1 MEKGSAPVTRTPV
14 PEQSLPPSQRPYP
27 PAEGELARI
36 TESVR
41 GLWRGHPQQSLET
54 LGRQVML
61 GRDAFI
67 GLVLSLVQRRFPY
80 REFIKQCA
88 FMANVSAAPTVFVAI
103 PIAVVVSIQVGALVN
118 QVGATTFIG
127 AVAGLGIIR
136 QGAPLVSAL
145 MIAGAVGSAIC
156 ADLGSRTIRE
166 EIDAMMVMGVDPVR
180 RLVAPRMAAAVLVS
194 ILLCGFVVFVG
205 FATAYMF
212 NVYAQSGTPGSF
224 IGSFASFA
232 VADDLLVA
240 LTKAAI
246 FGVLTAIIACDIGL
260 HAHGGPGGVANA
272 VNSAV
277 VSSALMLFATNI
289 ILTQLDNTL
298 LPSKVV

>member
-1 MEKGSAPVTRTPV
+1 MTSTRTPDRA
-14 PEQSLPPSQRPYP
+14 PRPAPWKTYD
-27 PAEGELARI
+27 EGELRRL
-36 TESVR
+36 TEIAT
-41 GLWRGHPQQSLET
+41 GLWRRHPQRSLET
-54 LGRQVML
+54 LGRQVAL
-61 GRDAFI
+61 GRNAFAQL
-67 GLVLSLVQRRFPY
+67 LVSLVRRRFPY
-80 REFIKQCA
+80 REFIKQSA

-145 MIAGAVGSAIC
+145 MIAGAVGSAIT

-166 EIDAMMVMGVDPVR
+166 EIDAMMVMSVDPVR
-180 RLVAPRMAAAVLVS
+180 RLVAPRLAAAVLVS
-194 ILLCGFVVFVG
+194 MLLCGFIVFVG

-232 VADDLLVA
+232 VATDLLIA
-240 LTKAAI
+240 LAKAAI

-260 HAHGGPGGVANA
+260 HTHGGPAGVANS

-289 ILTQLDNTL
+289 ILTQLSNTFF
-298 LPSKVV
+298 PTKVV

>member
-1 MEKGSAPVTRTPV
+1 MTNG
-14 PEQSLPPSQRPYP
+14 EQTGTEI
-27 PAEGELARI
+27 PAHETDLERA
-36 TESVR
+36 VADAR
-41 GLWRGHPQQSLET
+41 GLWQRHPQRSLET
-54 LGRQVML
+54 LGRQITL
-61 GRDAFI
+61 GRDTAVESVRA
-67 GLVLSLVQRRFPY
+67 VLARRFPFQ
-80 REFIKQCA
+80 EFIKQCG

-136 QGAPLVSAL
+136 QGAPLVTSL

-166 EIDAMMVMGVDPVR
+166 EIDAMKVMGVDPVR
-180 RLVAPRMAAAVLVS
+180 RLVVPRLVAAVLVS
-194 ILLCGFVVFVG
+194 MLLCGFVVFVG

-232 VADDLLVA
+232 VANDLIVA
-240 LTKAAI
+240 LLKAAI
-246 FGVLTAIIACDIGL
+246 FGVLTAIIACDTGL
-260 HAHGGPGGVANA
+260 HAKGGPGGVANA

-277 VSSALMLFATNI
+277 VNSALMLFATNI
-289 ILTQLDNTL
+289 IATQIYNTL
-298 LPSKVV
+298 FPAKVV

>member
-1 MEKGSAPVTRTPV
+1 MVTTGPEKPAQRTDL
-14 PEQSLPPSQRPYP
+14 EQAVDDLK
-27 PAEGELARI
+27 
-36 TESVR
+36 
-41 GLWRGHPQQSLET
+41 GLWQRHPQRSLET
-54 LGRQVML
+54 LGRQVTL
-61 GRDAFI
+61 GREAVVET
-67 GLVLSLVQRRFPY
+67 GKAVLARRFPFE
-80 REFIKQCA
+80 EFAKQCA
-88 FMANVSAAPTVFVAI
+88 FMANVSAAPTIFVAM
-103 PIAVVVSIQVGALVN
+103 PIAVVVSIQIGALVN

-136 QGAPLVSAL
+136 QGAPLVTSL

-180 RLVAPRMAAAVLVS
+180 RLVAPRLVAAVVVS
-194 ILLCGFVVFVG
+194 MLLCGFIVFVG

-232 VADDLLVA
+232 VANDMAVA
-240 LTKAAI
+240 LVKSAI

-260 HAHGGPGGVANA
+260 HAKGGPGGVADA

-289 ILTQLDNTL
+289 IITQVYNTVF
-298 LPSKVV
+298 PTKVI

>member
-1 MEKGSAPVTRTPV
+1 MVTTGPAAAGKPAARTDL
-14 PEQSLPPSQRPYP
+14 EQAIDDL
-27 PAEGELARI
+27 
-36 TESVR
+36 R
-41 GLWRGHPQQSLET
+41 GLWRRHPQRSLET
-54 LGRQVML
+54 LGRQVTL
-61 GRDAFI
+61 GREAVAETFRAI
-67 GLVLSLVQRRFPY
+67 AARRFPFE
-80 REFIKQCA
+80 EFIKQCA
-88 FMANVSAAPTVFVAI
+88 FMANVSAAPTIFVAM
-103 PIAVVVSIQVGALVN
+103 PIAVVVSIQIGALVN

-136 QGAPLVSAL
+136 QGAPLVTSL

-166 EIDAMMVMGVDPVR
+166 EIDAMMVMGVNPVR
-180 RLVAPRMAAAVLVS
+180 RLVAPRLAAAVLVS
-194 ILLCGFVVFVG
+194 MLLCGFIVFVG

-232 VADDLLVA
+232 VANDMAVA
-240 LTKAAI
+240 LVKSAI

-260 HAHGGPGGVANA
+260 HAQGGPGGVANA

-289 ILTQLDNTL
+289 IITQVYNTVF
-298 LPSKVV
+298 PTKVI

>member
-1 MEKGSAPVTRTPV
+1 MTAGKSEPEPRTDL
-14 PEQSLPPSQRPYP
+14 EQAVDDLK
-27 PAEGELARI
+27 
-36 TESVR
+36 
-41 GLWRGHPQQSLET
+41 GLWQRHPQRSLET
-54 LGRQVML
+54 LGRQVTL
-61 GRDAFI
+61 GREAVVETVKAI
-67 GLVLSLVQRRFPY
+67 AARRFPFA
-80 REFIKQCA
+80 EFAKQCG
-88 FMANVSAAPTVFVAI
+88 FMANVSAAPTIFVAM
-103 PIAVVVSIQVGALVN
+103 PIAVVVSIQIGALVN

-136 QGAPLVSAL
+136 QGAPLVTSL

-166 EIDAMMVMGVDPVR
+166 EIDAMMVMGVNPVR
-180 RLVAPRMAAAVLVS
+180 RLVAPRLVAAVVVS
-194 ILLCGFVVFVG
+194 MLLCGFIVFVG

-224 IGSFASFA
+224 INSFASFA
-232 VADDLLVA
+232 VANDMAVA
-240 LTKAAI
+240 LVKSAV

-260 HAHGGPGGVANA
+260 HAKGGPGGVANA

-289 ILTQLDNTL
+289 IITQVYNTVF
-298 LPSKVV
+298 PTKVI

>member
-1 MEKGSAPVTRTPV
+1 MVTAGPD
-14 PEQSLPPSQRPYP
+14 E
-27 PAEGELARI
+27 PAERTDLEQAADDLK
-36 TESVR
+36 
-41 GLWRGHPQQSLET
+41 GLWQRHPQRSLET
-54 LGRQVML
+54 LGRQMTL
-61 GRDAFI
+61 GREA
-67 GLVLSLVQRRFPY
+67 VVETVKSVVARRFPFE
-80 REFIKQCA
+80 EFAKQCG
-88 FMANVSAAPTVFVAI
+88 FMANVSAAPTIFVAM
-103 PIAVVVSIQVGALVN
+103 PIAVVVSIQIGALVN

-136 QGAPLVSAL
+136 QGAPLVTSL

-156 ADLGSRTIRE
+156 ADLGSRTVRE

-180 RLVAPRMAAAVLVS
+180 RLVAPRLVAAVVVS
-194 ILLCGFVVFVG
+194 MLLCGFIVFVG

-232 VADDLLVA
+232 VANDMAVA
-240 LTKAAI
+240 LVKSAI

-260 HAHGGPGGVANA
+260 HAKGGPGGVADA

-289 ILTQLDNTL
+289 IITQVYNTVF
-298 LPSKVV
+298 PTKVI

>member
-1 MEKGSAPVTRTPV
+1 MTTETGRPQDRTDL
-14 PEQSLPPSQRPYP
+14 EQAVDDLK
-27 PAEGELARI
+27 
-36 TESVR
+36 
-41 GLWRGHPQQSLET
+41 GLWQRHPQRSLET
-54 LGRQVML
+54 LGRQVTL
-61 GRDAFI
+61 GRQA
-67 GLVLSLVQRRFPY
+67 VVETVKSMAARRFPFA
-80 REFIKQCA
+80 EFVKQCA
-88 FMANVSAAPTVFVAI
+88 FMANVSAAPTIFVAM
-103 PIAVVVSIQVGALVN
+103 PIAVVVSIQIGALVN

-136 QGAPLVSAL
+136 QGAPLVTSL

-166 EIDAMMVMGVDPVR
+166 EIDAMKVMGVDPVR
-180 RLVAPRMAAAVLVS
+180 RLVAPRLVAAVLVS
-194 ILLCGFVVFVG
+194 MLLCGFIVFVG

-232 VADDLLVA
+232 VANDMAVA
-240 LTKAAI
+240 LVKSAI
-246 FGVLTAIIACDIGL
+246 FGVLTAIIACDVGL
-260 HAHGGPGGVANA
+260 HAKGGPGGVANA

-289 ILTQLDNTL
+289 IITQVYNTVF
-298 LPSKVV
+298 PTKVI

>member
-1 MEKGSAPVTRTPV
+1 MVTTGKNESEQRTDL
-14 PEQSLPPSQRPYP
+14 EQALDD
-27 PAEGELARI
+27 LK
-36 TESVR
+36 
-41 GLWRGHPQQSLET
+41 GLWQRHPQRSLET
-54 LGRQVML
+54 LGRQVTL
-61 GRDAFI
+61 GREAVVETLKSI
-67 GLVLSLVQRRFPY
+67 AARRFPFA
-80 REFIKQCA
+80 EFAKQCG
-88 FMANVSAAPTVFVAI
+88 FMANVSAAPTIFVAM
-103 PIAVVVSIQVGALVN
+103 PIAVVVSIQIGALVN

-136 QGAPLVSAL
+136 QGAPLVTSL

-166 EIDAMMVMGVDPVR
+166 EIDAMMVMGVNPVR
-180 RLVAPRMAAAVLVS
+180 RLVAPRLVAAVVVS
-194 ILLCGFVVFVG
+194 MLLCGFIVFVG

-232 VADDLLVA
+232 VANDMAVA
-240 LTKAAI
+240 LVKSAI

-260 HAHGGPGGVANA
+260 HAKGGPGGVANA

-289 ILTQLDNTL
+289 IITQVYNTVF
-298 LPSKVV
+298 PTKVI

>member
-1 MEKGSAPVTRTPV
+1 MTTLEKHSATAQ
-14 PEQSLPPSQRPYP
+14 EPS
-27 PAEGELARI
+27 ELDRI
-36 TESVR
+36 GRSVR
-41 GLWRGHPQQSLET
+41 GLWQRHPQRSLET
-54 LGRQVML
+54 LGRQVDL
-61 GRDAFI
+61 GRDALKQ
-67 GLVLSLVQRRFPY
+67 LVVSILRRRFPY

-88 FMANVSAAPTVFVAI
+88 FMTSVSAAPTVLVAI

-136 QGAPLVSAL
+136 QGAPLVTSL
-145 MIAGAVGSAIC
+145 MIAGAVGSAIT

-180 RLVAPRMAAAVLVS
+180 RLVAPRIAAAVLVS
-194 ILLCGFVVFVG
+194 MLLCGFIVFVG
-205 FATAYMF
+205 FATAYLF

-232 VADDLLVA
+232 VANDLVIAVL
-240 LTKAAI
+240 KAAI
-246 FGVLTAIIACDIGL
+246 FGLLTAVIACDIGL

-277 VSSALMLFATNI
+277 VSSALMLFASNI
-289 ILTQLDNTL
+289 VLTQLYNTL

>member
-1 MEKGSAPVTRTPV
+1 MESSELDRIGR
-14 PEQSLPPSQRPYP
+14 SL
-27 PAEGELARI
+27 
-36 TESVR
+36 R
-41 GLWRGHPQQSLET
+41 GLWQRHPQRSLET
-54 LGRQVML
+54 LGRQVDL
-61 GRDAFI
+61 GRDALRQLFVSI
-67 GLVLSLVQRRFPY
+67 LQRRFPY

-88 FMANVSAAPTVFVAI
+88 FMTSVSAAPTVLVAI

-136 QGAPLVSAL
+136 QGAPLVTSL
-145 MIAGAVGSAIC
+145 MIAGAVGSAIT

-180 RLVAPRMAAAVLVS
+180 RLVAPRLAAAVLVS
-194 ILLCGFVVFVG
+194 MLLCGFIVFVG

-232 VADDLLVA
+232 VANDLVIAVL
-240 LTKAAI
+240 KAAI
-246 FGVLTAIIACDIGL
+246 FGLLTAVIACDIGL

-289 ILTQLDNTL
+289 ALTQLYNTL

>member
-1 MEKGSAPVTRTPV
+1 MVTTGNSQ
-14 PEQSLPPSQRPYP
+14 PEQRTDLEQ
-27 PAEGELARI
+27 AVDDLL
-36 TESVR
+36 
-41 GLWRGHPQQSLET
+41 GLWQRHPQRSLET
-54 LGRQVML
+54 LGRQVTL
-61 GRDAFI
+61 GREAVVETVKSI
-67 GLVLSLVQRRFPY
+67 AARRFPFA
-80 REFIKQCA
+80 EFAKQCA
-88 FMANVSAAPTVFVAI
+88 FMANVSAAPTIFVAM
-103 PIAVVVSIQVGALVN
+103 PIAVVVSIQIGALVN

-136 QGAPLVSAL
+136 QGAPLVTSL

-166 EIDAMMVMGVDPVR
+166 EIDAMMVMGVNPVR
-180 RLVAPRMAAAVLVS
+180 RLVAPRLVAAVVVS
-194 ILLCGFVVFVG
+194 MLLCGFIVFVG

-232 VADDLLVA
+232 VANDMAVA
-240 LTKAAI
+240 LVKSAI
-246 FGVLTAIIACDIGL
+246 FGLLTAIIACDIGL
-260 HAHGGPGGVANA
+260 HAKGGPGGVANA

-289 ILTQLDNTL
+289 IITQVYNTVF
-298 LPSKVV
+298 PTKVI

>member
-1 MEKGSAPVTRTPV
+1 MTTTRP
-14 PEQSLPPSQRPYP
+14 PEQRRPVEP
-27 PAEGELARI
+27 WQEHDAGELRRI
-36 TESVR
+36 TGIAT
-41 GLWRGHPQQSLET
+41 GLWQRHPQRSLET
-54 LGRQVML
+54 LGRQVVL
-61 GRDAFI
+61 GRDAFAQLLI
-67 GLVLSLVQRRFPY
+67 ALVRRRFPY
-80 REFIKQCA
+80 QEFIRQCA

-103 PIAVVVSIQVGALVN
+103 PIAVVVSIQVGALVD

-145 MIAGAVGSAIC
+145 MIAGAVGSAIT

-180 RLVAPRMAAAVLVS
+180 RLVAPRLAAAVLVS
-194 ILLCGFVVFVG
+194 MLLCGFVVFVG

-232 VADDLLVA
+232 VATDLLIA
-240 LTKAAI
+240 LAKAAI
-246 FGVLTAIIACDIGL
+246 FGVLTAVIACDVGL
-260 HAHGGPGGVANA
+260 HTRGGPAGVADS

-277 VSSALMLFATNI
+277 VTSALMLFATNI
-289 ILTQLDNTL
+289 ILTQLANTFF
-298 LPSKVV
+298 PAKVV

>member
-1 MEKGSAPVTRTPV
+1 MVTAGRSEESRTDL
-14 PEQSLPPSQRPYP
+14 EQALDD
-27 PAEGELARI
+27 LK
-36 TESVR
+36 
-41 GLWRGHPQQSLET
+41 GLWQRHPQRSLET
-54 LGRQVML
+54 LGRQVTL
-61 GRDAFI
+61 GREA
-67 GLVLSLVQRRFPY
+67 VVETVKSLAARRFPFA
-80 REFIKQCA
+80 EFAKQCG
-88 FMANVSAAPTVFVAI
+88 FMANVSAAPTIFVAM
-103 PIAVVVSIQVGALVN
+103 PIAVVVSIQIGALVN

-136 QGAPLVSAL
+136 QGAPLVTSL

-166 EIDAMMVMGVDPVR
+166 EIDAMMVMGVNPVR
-180 RLVAPRMAAAVLVS
+180 RLVAPRLVAAVVVS
-194 ILLCGFVVFVG
+194 MLLCGFIVFVG

-232 VADDLLVA
+232 VANDMAVA
-240 LTKAAI
+240 LVKSAV

-260 HAHGGPGGVANA
+260 HAKGGPGGVANA

-289 ILTQLDNTL
+289 IITQVYNTVF
-298 LPSKVV
+298 PTKVI

>member
-1 MEKGSAPVTRTPV
+1 MVTTGPEK
-14 PEQSLPPSQRPYP
+14 
-27 PAEGELARI
+27 PAERTDLEQAVDDLK
-36 TESVR
+36 
-41 GLWRGHPQQSLET
+41 GLWQRHPQRSLET
-54 LGRQVML
+54 LGRQVTL
-61 GRDAFI
+61 GREA
-67 GLVLSLVQRRFPY
+67 VAETVKSVVARRFPFE
-80 REFIKQCA
+80 EFAKQCA
-88 FMANVSAAPTVFVAI
+88 FMANVSAAPTIFVAM
-103 PIAVVVSIQVGALVN
+103 PIAVVVSIQIGALVN

-136 QGAPLVSAL
+136 QGAPLVTSL

-166 EIDAMMVMGVDPVR
+166 EIDAMMVMGVNPVR
-180 RLVAPRMAAAVLVS
+180 RLVAPRLVAAVVVS
-194 ILLCGFVVFVG
+194 MLLCGFIVFVG

-232 VADDLLVA
+232 VANDMAVA
-240 LTKAAI
+240 LVKSAI

-260 HAHGGPGGVANA
+260 HAKGGPGGVADA

-289 ILTQLDNTL
+289 IITQVYNTVF
-298 LPSKVV
+298 PTKVI

>member
-1 MEKGSAPVTRTPV
+1 MVTT
-14 PEQSLPPSQRPYP
+14 ESGK
-27 PAEGELARI
+27 PAERTDLEQAVDDLK
-36 TESVR
+36 
-41 GLWRGHPQQSLET
+41 GLWRRHPQRSLET
-54 LGRQVML
+54 LGRQVTL
-61 GRDAFI
+61 GREA
-67 GLVLSLVQRRFPY
+67 LVETVKSVVARRFPFA
-80 REFIKQCA
+80 EFAKQCA
-88 FMANVSAAPTVFVAI
+88 FMANVSAAPTIFVAM
-103 PIAVVVSIQVGALVN
+103 PIAVVVSIQIGALVN

-136 QGAPLVSAL
+136 QGAPLVTSL

-180 RLVAPRMAAAVLVS
+180 RLVAPRLVAAVVVS
-194 ILLCGFVVFVG
+194 MLLCGFIVFVG

-232 VADDLLVA
+232 VANDMAVA
-240 LTKAAI
+240 LVKSAI

-260 HAHGGPGGVANA
+260 HTKGGPGGVANS
-272 VNSAV
+272 VNAAV
-277 VSSALMLFATNI
+277 VNSALMLFATNI
-289 ILTQLDNTL
+289 IITQIYNTL
-298 LPSKVV
+298 FPAKVI

>member
-1 MEKGSAPVTRTPV
+1 MTTLEKPATAARSEPSELDRIGA
-14 PEQSLPPSQRPYP
+14 SL
-27 PAEGELARI
+27 
-36 TESVR
+36 R
-41 GLWRGHPQQSLET
+41 GLWRRHPQRSLET
-54 LGRQVML
+54 LGRQVDL
-61 GRDAFI
+61 GRDALI
-67 GLVLSLVQRRFPY
+67 QLIVSIARRRFPY

-88 FMANVSAAPTVFVAI
+88 FMTSVSAAPTVLVAI

-136 QGAPLVSAL
+136 QGAPLVTSL
-145 MIAGAVGSAIC
+145 MIAGAVGSAIT

-180 RLVAPRMAAAVLVS
+180 RRVAPRLAAAVLVS
-194 ILLCGFVVFVG
+194 MLLCGFIVFVG

-232 VADDLLVA
+232 VANDLVIAVL
-240 LTKAAI
+240 KAAV
-246 FGVLTAIIACDIGL
+246 FGLLTAVIACDIGL

-289 ILTQLDNTL
+289 VLTQLYNTL
-298 LPSKVV
+298 LPTKVV

>member
-1 MEKGSAPVTRTPV
+1 MTTLEKPATAARSEPSELDRIGA
-14 PEQSLPPSQRPYP
+14 SL
-27 PAEGELARI
+27 
-36 TESVR
+36 R
-41 GLWRGHPQQSLET
+41 GLWRRHPQRSLET
-54 LGRQVML
+54 LGRQVDL
-61 GRDAFI
+61 GRDALI
-67 GLVLSLVQRRFPY
+67 QLIVSIARRRFPY

-88 FMANVSAAPTVFVAI
+88 FMTSVSAAPTVLVAI

-136 QGAPLVSAL
+136 QGAPLVTSL
-145 MIAGAVGSAIC
+145 MIAGAVGSAIT

-180 RLVAPRMAAAVLVS
+180 RLVAPRLAAAVLVS
-194 ILLCGFVVFVG
+194 MLLCGFIVFVG

-232 VADDLLVA
+232 VANDLVIAVL
-240 LTKAAI
+240 KAAV
-246 FGVLTAIIACDIGL
+246 FGLLTAVIACDIGL

-289 ILTQLDNTL
+289 VLTQLYNTL
-298 LPSKVV
+298 LPTKVV

>member
-1 MEKGSAPVTRTPV
+1 MVIAGKG
-14 PEQSLPPSQRPYP
+14 EQSRTDLEQ
-27 PAEGELARI
+27 ALDDLK
-36 TESVR
+36 
-41 GLWRGHPQQSLET
+41 GLWQRHPQRSLET
-54 LGRQVML
+54 LGRQVTL
-61 GRDAFI
+61 GREAVVETVKSI
-67 GLVLSLVQRRFPY
+67 AARRFPFA
-80 REFIKQCA
+80 EFAKQCG
-88 FMANVSAAPTVFVAI
+88 FMANVSAAPTIFVAM
-103 PIAVVVSIQVGALVN
+103 PIAVVVSIQIGALVN

-136 QGAPLVSAL
+136 QGAPLVTSL

-166 EIDAMMVMGVDPVR
+166 EIDAMMVMGVNPVR
-180 RLVAPRMAAAVLVS
+180 RLVAPRLVAAVVVS
-194 ILLCGFVVFVG
+194 MLLCGFIVFVG

-232 VADDLLVA
+232 VANDMAVA
-240 LTKAAI
+240 LVKSAV

-260 HAHGGPGGVANA
+260 HAKGGPGGVANA

-289 ILTQLDNTL
+289 IITQVYNTVF
-298 LPSKVV
+298 PTKVI

>member
-1 MEKGSAPVTRTPV
+1 MR
-14 PEQSLPPSQRPYP
+14 
-27 PAEGELARI
+27 RI
-36 TESVR
+36 TESVS
-41 GLWRGHPQQSLET
+41 GLWRRHPQQSLET

-67 GLVLSLVQRRFPY
+67 QLVLALVQRRFPY

-118 QVGATTFIG
+118 QVGATTLIG

-194 ILLCGFVVFVG
+194 MLLCGFVVFVG

>member
-1 MEKGSAPVTRTPV
+1 MTTVEKPV
-14 PEQSLPPSQRPYP
+14 PPTDLEK
-27 PAEGELARI
+27 ALADA
-36 TESVR
+36 R
-41 GLWRGHPQQSLET
+41 GLWKRHPQRSLET
-54 LGRQVML
+54 LGRQVTL
-61 GRDAFI
+61 GRDAIIETFRAM
-67 GLVLSLVQRRFPY
+67 LARRFPFH
-80 REFIKQCA
+80 EFIKQCA

-136 QGAPLVSAL
+136 QGAPLVTSL

-180 RLVAPRMAAAVLVS
+180 RLVAPRLVAAVLVS
-194 ILLCGFVVFVG
+194 MLLCGFIVFVG

-232 VADDLLVA
+232 VANDLIVA
-240 LTKAAI
+240 LVKAAV
-246 FGVLTAIIACDIGL
+246 FGALTAIIACDIGL
-260 HAHGGPGGVANA
+260 HAKGGPGGVADA

-289 ILTQLDNTL
+289 ILTQLYNTL
-298 LPSKVV
+298 FPTKVI